1 MHVSASE
8 SARVS
13 ATRPECADLGTDTS
27 ARVMQELVYMGADIS
42 KAKADVEKADFVIIQ
57 DDKTVRCDAVVSYIA
72 HLIRNTRACRLT
84 LILGASPWTSHGSS
98 NQLQLVCAHVCVGCA
113 CLRATRVPGSCMRLD
128 WARARARV
136 NVNARALANSWL
148 MCFVRVCR
156 ICPKHNAQNSTKE
169 ENACGQVSRLIQH
182 VRVKS
187 EVNAWRLL
195 SLFLSLYVCRSCL
208 SFSIACMHTHTHTHT
223 HTYAHIGFAAQTSCL
238 MIIRW

>member
-1 MHVSASE
+1 M
-8 SARVS
+8 
-13 ATRPECADLGTDTS
+13 
-27 ARVMQELVYMGADIS
+27 
-42 KAKADVEKADFVIIQ
+42 
-57 DDKTVRCDAVVSYIA
+57 RCDAVVSYIA

-84 LILGASPWTSHGSS
+84 LILGASPWTSHGCSS
-98 NQLQLVCAHVCVGCA
+98 NQLQLVYMCTCMCRVCVSARHESARLVHALG
-113 CLRATRVPGSCMRLD
+113 LGTR
-128 WARARARV
+128 ARARA

-208 SFSIACMHTHTHTHT
+208 SFSIACMHTHIHTHTHT
-223 HTYAHIGFAAQTSCL
+223 HTHTLVSLLRLLAS
-238 MIIRW
+238 

>member
-1 MHVSASE
+1 MSASE

-84 LILGASPWTSHGSS
+84 LILGASPWTSHGCSS

-128 WARARARV
+128 WAR
-136 NVNARALANSWL
+136 
-148 MCFVRVCR
+148 VRVRVPTLMREHWPTVGSCVSYA
-156 ICPKHNAQNSTKE
+156 CAGSAQSITPRTARKKKTL
-169 ENACGQVSRLIQH
+169 ADKL
-182 VRVKS
+182 
-187 EVNAWRLL
+187 AD
-195 SLFLSLYVCRSCL
+195 
-208 SFSIACMHTHTHTHT
+208 SFNT
-223 HTYAHIGFAAQTSCL
+223 
-238 MIIRW
+238 

>member
-1 MHVSASE
+1 MDVARFVQSAAAGMCTCMCRVCVSARHE
-8 SARVS
+8 SARLVH
-13 ATRPECADLGTDTS
+13 ALGLGT
-27 ARVMQELVYMGADIS
+27 R
-42 KAKADVEKADFVIIQ
+42 
-57 DDKTVRCDAVVSYIA
+57 
-72 HLIRNTRACRLT
+72 
-84 LILGASPWTSHGSS
+84 
-98 NQLQLVCAHVCVGCA
+98 
-113 CLRATRVPGSCMRLD
+113 
-128 WARARARV
+128 ARARA

-208 SFSIACMHTHTHTHT
+208 SFSIACMHTHIHTHTHT
-223 HTYAHIGFAAQTSCL
+223 HTHTLVSLLRLLAS
-238 MIIRW
+238 